1 MFNKFCFEFIKRE
14 YKPILVFL
22 LLFFINT
29 ILFKYKMCDVY
40 IDFGKEI
47 YLPKA
52 IAEGGVLYKDVLAI
66 FGPFSYLLNSVFIK
80 ILGVSIKTFYFIGT
94 CNALLIIVGIYLLA
108 REFFSRWISFF
119 LSCFV
124 LYFCCFVPD
133 VMNFVTPY
141 SYGMVYGLCSVI
153 YSAVFFIKYLKSDE
167 NKFLYVS
174 MFLSGTAL
182 ANKYEF
188 VLPMFVLVGF
198 LFAKKVN
205 WKVLAKAFVCGLTVP
220 LLCLIVL
227 WWQGLSVVDFLNY
240 LSDWFKFAN
249 SSDMKNY
256 YNGTFY
262 FSFQYFL
269 ITLKSFIFSFIVLSV
284 IYYGVKFIETL
295 KIKFKHRY
303 FAHIFYCIFSF
314 VLLIFFCK
322 YSAIFVNYIFYSVA
336 MVLMILALLKVKN
349 LCKNFCV
356 LFLTL
361 FALAVG
367 LKSFFF
373 MQINQYGRY
382 FLPLIL
388 IAFIVVLKDYYFKDN
403 NRIFKITLVYFL
415 LLMSIA
421 AFWNSLGYL
430 KFNNYKITSQY
441 GTIYKDEASAKVF
454 SVILD
459 SINKLTKKDDTVVVL
474 QEGLM
479 INFLS
484 GRRADKYNYL
494 IPALLELYGE
504 ENVVAQYVKT
514 SPEMFIVFTSPDD
527 KTLICN
533 GWGYKICSF
542 ISKNYKLVQT
552 IKAEK
557 LILIFKKI

>member
-40 IDFGKEI
+40 IDLGKEI

-80 ILGVSIKTFYFIGT
+80 IFGVSIRTFYFVGI
-94 CNALLIIVGIYLLA
+94 CNALLIIMGIYLLA
-108 REFFSRWISFF
+108 REFFSRWISFI

-141 SYGMVYGLCSVI
+141 SYGMVYGLSSVI

-174 MFLSGTAL
+174 MFLVGTAL

-188 VLPMFVLVGF
+188 VLPMFVLVSF

-205 WKVLAKAFVCGLTVP
+205 WNVLAKAFACGLTVP

-227 WWQGLSVVDFLNY
+227 WLQGLSVVDFLNY

-269 ITLKSFIFSFIVLSV
+269 IALKSFIFSFIVLSV

-336 MVLMILALLKVKN
+336 MVLMIFALLKVKN

-403 NRIFKITLVYFL
+403 NRIFKITLTYFL

-430 KFNNYKITSQY
+430 RFNNYKITSQY

-454 SVILD
+454 NVILD
-459 SINKLTKKDDTVVVL
+459 SINKLTKKDDTLVVL

-504 ENVVAQYVKT
+504 ENVVAQYKKT

-533 GWGYKICSF
+533 GWGYKICGF